1 MAELDKPTEEL
12 HIAAQESIRIKMN
25 SIVAPL
31 LALNALVDGLPIA
44 SMPSQEDLWTQ
55 DAILDRLSERDQGQ
69 GEAVGVRSHP
79 VLLLLLLQLGGQEG
93 GGGGDEGV
101 REQDLHQVH
110 PQKL

>member
-1 MAELDKPTEEL
+1 MSTG
-12 HIAAQESIRIKMN
+12 R
-25 SIVAPL
+25 
-31 LALNALVDGLPIA
+31 
-44 SMPSQEDLWTQ
+44 DLGEVGTQ
-55 DAILDRLSERDQGQ
+55 WEERDQGQ
-69 GEAVGVRSHP
+69 GEAVGVRSYS